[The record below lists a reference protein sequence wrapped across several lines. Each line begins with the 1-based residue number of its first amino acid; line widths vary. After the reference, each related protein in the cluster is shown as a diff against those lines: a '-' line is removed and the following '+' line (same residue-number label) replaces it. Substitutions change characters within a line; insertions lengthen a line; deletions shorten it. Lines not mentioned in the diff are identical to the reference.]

1 MQVNLQLFC
10 KKNEDFLMLFKVV
23 TSDDIFYSFPEKIH
37 KYACMLTVVFSY
49 LFWESYYTARHSSLF
64 TGSTLG

>member
-1 MQVNLQLFC
+1 MQENC
-10 KKNEDFLMLFKVV
+10 KLSSIKNEDYLMLFKVV

-49 LFWESYYTARHSSLF
+49 LFWGSYYTARHSSLF
-64 TGSTLG
+64 TSSTLG